1 MSRDTC
7 VALFLM
13 GELVATLQAN
23 DSDLLKRWLY
33 GVIKTESSMKFS
45 PLLTTLFFLA
55 SPAFADDFIYLK
67 CTGTTNNTLW
77 DFDKTKELQNWDSNF
92 DLAYKL
98 DTKNEKIFVS
108 SNPGV
113 AIKYE
118 PQHPGFI
125 GWEERISNERFDV
138 ESFRYLHYN
147 PAGKVDGFTELSDKL
162 RRRKHTA
169 SMVGT
174 CKTSDAFTFEASK

>member
-1 MSRDTC
+1 M
-7 VALFLM
+7 
-13 GELVATLQAN
+13 
-23 DSDLLKRWLY
+23 
-33 GVIKTESSMKFS
+33 
-45 PLLTTLFFLA
+45 
-55 SPAFADDFIYLK
+55 
-67 CTGTTNNTLW
+67 W
-77 DFDKTKELQNWDSNF
+77 DFDETKELQNWDSNF

-98 DTKNEKIFVS
+98 DTKNEKIFA
-108 SNPGV
+108 GV

-125 GWEERISNERFDV
+125 GWEEQISNERFDV

-147 PAGKVDGFTELSDKL
+147 PAGKVDGFTELSDNL

-169 SMVGT
+169 SMGGT